1 MQFEAV
7 YDSVLD
13 EFADSG
19 VYGLSVTAEV
29 AMTALQLIENYPQP
43 HGVYRESDVRALE
56 RAGFEVKP
64 DFPGHALVIMPGPP
78 DEAVWARLDSA
89 FGPPQPNPAA
99 GG

>member
-19 VYGLSVTAEV
+19 IYGLSVTAEANV
-29 AMTALQLIENYPQP
+29 TAHELIELHPQP
-43 HGVYRESDVRALE
+43 HGVYRETRLSAIQD
-56 RAGFEVKP
+56 AGFEVRP